1 MTTGDPYLLEDPY
14 SLEVGA
20 AGSPGLVIEELKASR
35 KTARDA
41 VDCTNTPMLTRM
53 KRRRGSDLAAD
64 QETGRRGA
72 VKLAVRRVRQR
83 RLATAQEIMLEDDLG
98 SALRTVMY
106 ASDMPASEL
115 SDAVIGLEEKLRAS
129 LTRLQELR
137 DAPMS
142 APRAVEVLPDVM
154 TASLAKPPSRRSREE
169 TIGSREAS
177 PRQSAMASHDPWA
190 TERSNKLRIDSEA
203 SSTLLSLQ
211 CSSKAKSIVAGSIAL
226 VPSRFCR
233 SEAARFKDLRAAI
246 AARRTDDT
254 PVVVARPPLQAARA
268 REGPRRSRSP
278 LGRRFSSRA
287 VPVGSSISVSHPS
300 PPQSL
305 DEESDRLPLR
315 PTRSPRPIPSRSR
328 SIERSKNNEGRR
340 RTIATA
346 DLPRHNLQSGREINN
361 QSRLQGGNGN
371 TCKHHRDE
379 SQDWRREAPL
389 TVRRRSRT
397 RSRSRGKTLSDVVAR
412 PTRSSKVRGHEGS
425 HSPSQQHRRS
435 YNAMDSFHHERN
447 SEDRKSLPSR
457 QRDQNSVH
465 SRSRSPQFRHQAT
478 LPRERSLSAARGH
491 GNVKTA
497 LPRPSSACDD
507 SVSPSRGY
515 SLSRMI
521 PASSKPSL
529 PPPPTRP
536 GSVHNDCED
545 KQGQIEV
552 IKDDDEEETSPS
564 QVVPPTSTIDFR
576 KRLDALRSRP
586 TAPARAPTDE
596 EIEI

>member
-1 MTTGDPYLLEDPY
+1 M
-14 SLEVGA
+14 
-20 AGSPGLVIEELKASR
+20 
-35 KTARDA
+35 
-41 VDCTNTPMLTRM
+41 
-53 KRRRGSDLAAD
+53 
-64 QETGRRGA
+64 
-72 VKLAVRRVRQR
+72 
-83 RLATAQEIMLEDDLG
+83 
-98 SALRTVMY
+98 
-106 ASDMPASEL
+106 
-115 SDAVIGLEEKLRAS
+115 
-129 LTRLQELR
+129 
-137 DAPMS
+137 
-142 APRAVEVLPDVM
+142 
-154 TASLAKPPSRRSREE
+154 
-169 TIGSREAS
+169 
-177 PRQSAMASHDPWA
+177 
-190 TERSNKLRIDSEA
+190 
-203 SSTLLSLQ
+203 
-211 CSSKAKSIVAGSIAL
+211 
-226 VPSRFCR
+226 
-233 SEAARFKDLRAAI
+233 
-246 AARRTDDT
+246 
-254 PVVVARPPLQAARA
+254 
-268 REGPRRSRSP
+268 
-278 LGRRFSSRA
+278 
-287 VPVGSSISVSHPS
+287 
-300 PPQSL
+300 
-305 DEESDRLPLR
+305 
-315 PTRSPRPIPSRSR
+315 
-328 SIERSKNNEGRR
+328 
-340 RTIATA
+340 
-346 DLPRHNLQSGREINN
+346 
-361 QSRLQGGNGN
+361 
-371 TCKHHRDE
+371 
-379 SQDWRREAPL
+379 

-596 EIEI
+596 EIEIRRRVEALVKGKSKSESKVEGPDSAGSIGRRPYGGQTKLVRQLLRDSSSGGAFYRDEQFGFR